1 MREWKK
7 QGAPG
12 QKIMVGMPMY
22 GRSFTLKNTSMF
34 DIGSEVMGGG
44 HAGRYTREEGFMA
57 YYEVSGG
64 DKSDMMCC
72 GYSLWLCHH
81 LCSVS
86 VHVIMINVAQGQVC
100 SPSVC

>member
-44 HAGRYTREEGFMA
+44 HAGRYTQEEGFMA
-57 YYEVSGG
+57 YYEVGARSRGAGG
-64 DKSDMMCC
+64 VH
-72 GYSLWLCHH
+72 GVLSL
-81 LCSVS
+81 SVFF
-86 VHVIMINVAQGQVC
+86 MIILLSLSSHCTYNQTQTSAGKC
-100 SPSVC
+100 

>member
-1 MREWKK
+1 MSQPATTCFASSAQDYSVREWKK

-44 HAGRYTREEGFMA
+44 KAGRYTQEEGFMA
-57 YYEVSGG
+57 YYEVCAS
-64 DKSDMMCC
+64 
-72 GYSLWLCHH
+72 H
-81 LCSVS
+81 
-86 VHVIMINVAQGQVC
+86 QG
-100 SPSVC
+100 